1 MEYVKTWEVYI
12 TQQPVLSKWSR
23 DNVTKPCTDKDPFK
37 VQQRPTDFNVT
48 EKEKFTDV
56 FSDFTEQL
64 NFKNCHLS
72 NFNVASEK
80 NIHDYL
86 KSLCVCEGG
95 FFHVLQPEQC
105 LEID

>member
-1 MEYVKTWEVYI
+1 M
-12 TQQPVLSKWSR
+12 
-23 DNVTKPCTDKDPFK
+23 
-37 VQQRPTDFNVT
+37 
-48 EKEKFTDV
+48 
-56 FSDFTEQL
+56 FSDFIEQL

-95 FFHVLQPEQC
+95 FLHVLQPEQC